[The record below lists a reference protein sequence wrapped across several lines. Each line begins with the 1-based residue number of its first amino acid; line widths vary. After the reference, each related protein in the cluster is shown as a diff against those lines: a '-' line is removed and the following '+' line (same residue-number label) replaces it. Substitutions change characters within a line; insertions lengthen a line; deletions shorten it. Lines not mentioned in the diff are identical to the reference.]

1 MAAPTL
7 TEVCERALRLP
18 CSPVLLPR
26 LIEVLQKED
35 AHAADLEAVI
45 CLDPALAGAT
55 LRLANSAYFNAG
67 APVESLSEAIFR
79 LGQKEIYRLSALSLA
94 GRWLSQP
101 VGGIRWE
108 PGDLCRRSLV
118 TAVAAEYLCEQS
130 GRADPRTAYTAGLV
144 QEIGKLALA
153 FACADQFPAIRAR
166 CEELGCTW
174 QEAENVVLGYDHPEV
189 GAELVRR
196 WKFPPA
202 LVAVVMHQP
211 PTASA
216 PSDALP
222 LIVHVHA
229 AKYIAA
235 SMGAGVG
242 EDGFLFKFSSALLE
256 EWGFTPSVLEAA
268 MPPVF
273 ERANRLLNGKFSTG
287 EIAF

>member
-1 MAAPTL
+1 MAVPTL
-7 TEVCERALRLP
+7 NEVCERALRLP

-26 LIEVLQKED
+26 LIDVLQRED
-35 AHAADLEAVI
+35 APTEELEAVI
-45 CLDPALAGAT
+45 RLDPALAGAT

-67 APVESLSEAIFR
+67 SPVEDLAEAILR

-94 GRWLSQP
+94 GRWLTQP
-101 VGGIRWE
+101 VGRFLWE

-118 TAVAAEYLCEQS
+118 TAVAAEYLCEQT
-130 GRADPRTAYTAGLV
+130 GKADPRAAYTAGLV

-153 FACADQFPAIRAR
+153 YACAEHFPAIRAR
-166 CEELGCTW
+166 CEEVGCTW
-174 QEAENVVLGYDHPEV
+174 QEAENIVLGYDHPEV

-196 WKFPPA
+196 WKFPPT
-202 LVAVVMHQP
+202 LIAVVMHQP

-216 PSDALP
+216 PRDALP

-242 EDGFLFKFSSALLE
+242 EDGFLFKFSEALLA
-256 EWGFTPSVLEAA
+256 EWGLTPELIEAA

-273 ERANRLLNGKFSTG
+273 DRANRLLHGRITQG